1 MEIPMGNFP
10 FFGRYFPKVGSS
22 LVASHGTFPF
32 LQAPSLIT
40 VNSVYVN
47 NNWSGNVLPGYES
60 RSRDQIGVS
69 AFNIVNRASDIPTP
83 AVNHNRVIEETST
96 TPRFDFA
103 HLADT
108 ISREETEKK
117 STSSAKETS
126 ADAQIFSYALLEM
139 QERIRLS
146 AFLTAMKNEHRTSE
160 QWLSSSSSGGSNE
173 YRNSRRP
180 KKEYICQFCRRQFT
194 KSYNLLIHERT
205 HTNER
210 PYPCDEC
217 GKAFR
222 RQDHLR
228 DHKHTHAKVK
238 PFRCAVCGKGFCQAR
253 TLSVHKATHEER

>member
-10 FFGRYFPKVGSS
+10 FIGHYFPTVGSPFVPS
-22 LVASHGTFPF
+22 SRTFPF

-47 NNWSGNVLPGYES
+47 NTWSGQTLPGLET
-60 RSRDQIGVS
+60 RPGDQIGLS
-69 AFNIVNRASDIPTP
+69 AFNMVKRPIPAP
-83 AVNHNRVIEETST
+83 AVTYSRVKEETST
-96 TPRFDFA
+96 KPRFDFA

-108 ISREETEKK
+108 ISREEKEKK
-117 STSSAKETS
+117 PTSSAEESS
-126 ADAQIFSYALLEM
+126 ADAQIISYALLEM

-146 AFLTAMKNEHRTSE
+146 AILTAVKNQHRTSD
-160 QWLSSSSSGGSNE
+160 QWSPSPGGNNE

-180 KKEYICQFCRRQFT
+180 RKEYICQFCRRQFT

-210 PYPCDEC
+210 PYPCDVC

-253 TLSVHKATHEER
+253 TLTVHKTSHEER